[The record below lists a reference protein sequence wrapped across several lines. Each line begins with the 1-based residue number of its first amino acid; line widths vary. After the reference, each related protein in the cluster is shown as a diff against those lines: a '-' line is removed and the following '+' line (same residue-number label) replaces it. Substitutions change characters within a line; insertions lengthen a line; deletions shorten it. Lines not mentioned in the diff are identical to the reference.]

1 MNPASHI
8 LENHR
13 KLMAYVLETEGF
25 GSIKSLMPMVYDII
39 LCSYPLLGPNTWLQ
53 IKTVTIKWGGEGLD

>member
-1 MNPASHI
+1 
-8 LENHR
+8 
-13 KLMAYVLETEGF
+13 
-25 GSIKSLMPMVYDII
+25 MVYDII